1 MNEDEQLQELCV
13 KLGSSPGQAATMAA
27 QLSKRATQ
35 LAGQRGWSRETAL
48 QHLLNLVVQAAAARC
63 RRGFLPPIPDSNRKW
78 TRINANPDL

>member
-48 QHLLNLVVQAAAARC
+48 QHLLNLVVQGRSGEVPP
-63 RRGFLPPIPDSNRKW
+63 GFPPSHPGQ
-78 TRINANPDL
+78 